1 MAARPEPPRKAP
13 RAAGQAASQGVWIL
27 SGAVCAGHL
36 AVVPA
41 ARLAIRVGSPDGPGD
56 ARLPPLTPVAP
67 ASALGRILTP
77 IRSAGGFFFGK
88 MPLVGSLLKGSA
100 TPSTP
105 GSIEEEYR
113 EEDHASQ
120 VQPTDSV
127 MGRVGT
133 SHVERIG
140 SITQPRSGHG
150 SPANGA
156 VDGDHTSEPDAT
168 PYSSLRQ
175 LLREGPARRN
185 AIMHT
190 PRPEEPATA
199 RVTSGPGQASVAT
212 SRHRGTTRSNLARR
226 TPVHSTPLLKYS
238 SNNTMKDTPQ
248 VGKAVLM
255 RGNERA
261 QGDVSVANGRMPSSL
276 GWTPM
281 RSSAVAAMPHQSRG
295 MASTAKRIR
304 LDGSPS
310 GGTPLAP
317 SPAPEINHAE
327 NATGDST
334 PADGTDTTQKLTT
347 ETARRILMTLN
358 TMADKPAGPTP
369 VGPPASLAKLPPA
382 QSARRPPPSEKLEF
396 AGKGIASTEV
406 AGEPDASFKAAT
418 KPSLGPDVYGSG
430 KAGSQAFKL
439 DLSFPAVSNGT
450 APVDQSS
457 VLPKSHSGGAV
468 QAPGAAGKAPASVS
482 LSQLDETPSDPKP
495 APPPLGL
502 GVQSSVA
509 DAATKSGRLG
519 ASRDG
524 PVFSFSTNENNSSLI
539 KSITSGRSPAGV
551 EPTFS
556 FDMNAPT
563 ATTPPGAVFM
573 PTKAALPITL
583 EGLPSSS
590 LAEAAA
596 TPLPPEDESDGN
608 TVDNGQPSAHAA
620 GGWDDAFLKN
630 SSAASQAASAAIS
643 QDIETQEG
651 GLSEPAPS
659 QPAVA
664 VSTAPSSTPL
674 SAAAGWGGAFLK
686 ANASFNQAAS
696 NAIAEEIVQS
706 KCGAPIPLPVSPGG
720 WGNDFLTANASANA
734 STAARNDMTSK
745 RADVSVPAPASGGW
759 GDAFL
764 EKNEPAKLAA
774 SSAVAAEINEQKG
787 KASALPV
794 AGGGWGDAFL
804 KANASASATAAAAV
818 QKEIEKEKGGS
829 SAPAAA
835 SSGSF
840 ATAPSA
846 TNILFRAPASQPA
859 SQPGL
864 SFGAV
869 PGGSSS
875 GAPAPLF
882 SFGASRASAAAGG
895 TFTFGMGSF
904 SAAAS
909 QPAFVS
915 TTTAPAS
922 TGMQNTMS
930 ITETPS
936 PASAATATPAFGTTP
951 ASTPSFSVPSLGSSA
966 MFGSVRQRI

>member
-1 MAARPEPPRKAP
+1 M
-13 RAAGQAASQGVWIL
+13 
-27 SGAVCAGHL
+27 
-36 AVVPA
+36 
-41 ARLAIRVGSPDGPGD
+41 
-56 ARLPPLTPVAP
+56 
-67 ASALGRILTP
+67 
-77 IRSAGGFFFGK
+77 
-88 MPLVGSLLKGSA
+88 
-100 TPSTP
+100 
-105 GSIEEEYR
+105 
-113 EEDHASQ
+113 
-120 VQPTDSV
+120 
-127 MGRVGT
+127 
-133 SHVERIG
+133 
-140 SITQPRSGHG
+140 
-150 SPANGA
+150 SPA
-156 VDGDHTSEPDAT
+156 
-168 PYSSLRQ
+168 
-175 LLREGPARRN
+175 
-185 AIMHT
+185 
-190 PRPEEPATA
+190 
-199 RVTSGPGQASVAT
+199 
-212 SRHRGTTRSNLARR
+212 
-226 TPVHSTPLLKYS
+226 
-238 SNNTMKDTPQ
+238 
-248 VGKAVLM
+248 
-255 RGNERA
+255 
-261 QGDVSVANGRMPSSL
+261 
-276 GWTPM
+276 
-281 RSSAVAAMPHQSRG
+281 
-295 MASTAKRIR
+295 
-304 LDGSPS
+304 
-310 GGTPLAP
+310 
-317 SPAPEINHAE
+317 
-327 NATGDST
+327 
-334 PADGTDTTQKLTT
+334 
-347 ETARRILMTLN
+347 
-358 TMADKPAGPTP
+358 
-369 VGPPASLAKLPPA
+369 
-382 QSARRPPPSEKLEF
+382 
-396 AGKGIASTEV
+396 EV

-835 SSGSF
+835 SSGWGAGFLQAKASAQAAVSSAVAQEIEKHSGGAAAPPVSSGGWGDAFLRENASAGIAAAAAAERDIKEQGSGSEPAAAPPVGFGASANEPPSISAAPTASAPAAGFTFGLPSGSF

-904 SAAAS
+904 SAAVS

-966 MFGSVRQRI
+966 MFGSGAAPGFGASAPAGPVTTFGATPAFGADQQQQPSAGAPSTPGSMFGAPAASAPSFAFGAALQSAGPASSAFTPSFGFGASADPASAAASSFGGAAVPFGAPQSGSAFDASPAPSFAFGAAGSSAPAFGAGPAASNHFGASTAPAGHGSTAQFSFGAGGQQGGPAFNVGGGGRDAARDGSGPTQRRILRARRNRGRR